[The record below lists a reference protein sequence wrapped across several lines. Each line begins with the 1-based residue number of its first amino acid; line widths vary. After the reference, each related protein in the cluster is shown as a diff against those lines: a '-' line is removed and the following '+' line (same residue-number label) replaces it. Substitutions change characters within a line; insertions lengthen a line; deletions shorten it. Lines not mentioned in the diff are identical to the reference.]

1 MLYYT
6 NLCNA
11 TKIHVI
17 LQKFIQ
23 YYKNSC
29 ITTWHPYSIIFY
41 MRLIVIKLYTMYN
54 FLKIKNNSKLLHI
67 YFPLFLVEHSARVS
81 RFLKHIKVNLRKK
94 KNPHTNLVLKYLIN
108 ALKEKKTIFPLMG

>member
-1 MLYYT
+1 
-6 NLCNA
+6 
-11 TKIHVI
+11 
-17 LQKFIQ
+17 
-23 YYKNSC
+23 
-29 ITTWHPYSIIFY
+29 

-94 KNPHTNLVLKYLIN
+94 KNPHTNLVLKYLKIN
-108 ALKEKKTIFPLMG
+108 ALKEKNLSSHSWVDQCVGFFDWFCDIFLFWGNKNTNQFDSETSFLHVGQL